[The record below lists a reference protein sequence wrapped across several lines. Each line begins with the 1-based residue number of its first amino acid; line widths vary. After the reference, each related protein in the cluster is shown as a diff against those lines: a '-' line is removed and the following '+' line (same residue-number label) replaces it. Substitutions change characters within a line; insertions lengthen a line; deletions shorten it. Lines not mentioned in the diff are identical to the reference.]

1 MQGAVNSKTIYVH
14 GNAQHWNSY
23 FVDWGNLKQFSEQE
37 RSFLYPQVSPLYLL
51 PISKVNDN
59 NDLYSL
65 LWVIADMNYSKHDKG
80 SDCNDVPSSWL
91 NNRIKIYD
99 WIDKSN
105 RRGCINIPEFL
116 QKRLEQ
122 TEGHIYTTRTFEQI
136 LSVFR
141 SFGGETKQL
150 MTHQTE
156 YYQFAIKFLMVTTIH
171 MQYLK

>member
-14 GNAQHWNSY
+14 GNAQHWETY

-65 LWVIADMNYSKHDKG
+65 LWVIADMNYYKYDKG

-91 NNRIKIYD
+91 NNGIKISN
-99 WIDKSN
+99 WVQHSN
-105 RRGCINIPEFL
+105 RRGCIKIPEFM
-116 QKRLEQ
+116 KDRYFRMDGENY
-122 TEGHIYTTRTFEQI
+122 ITRTFEET
-136 LSVFR
+136 LSLFR

-150 MTHQTE
+150 MTH
-156 YYQFAIKFLMVTTIH
+156 
-171 MQYLK
+171 